1 MFYLQTSRE
10 VCNDGSGKDI
20 KLSED
25 SIYRHSIL
33 IVDDEDSILN
43 AFKRILADEDYEV
56 HVARSGS
63 EGLSKLRS
71 SKRPYSLI
79 ISDQR
84 MPEMSGVQFFAQARN
99 IFPDAVRILLTGY
112 ADSDAIIEAI
122 NKGGVHLYFT
132 KPWHEEE
139 ILLHIKQ
146 SLSKVEI
153 MAENKRLVDVI
164 KEKNRELTELN
175 KTLEKKAREKTKD
188 LLIQTEK
195 LKESYKKSQVI
206 LDGIVRTL
214 SKIIETRDP
223 YTSGHEDQVAKI
235 ACKIAREMGLSEEQI
250 LFIHIAATLHDI
262 GKISVPSE
270 ILTKPSALSSLEREI
285 IKTHCKVANDVLIN
299 IDFPYPV
306 AEVIYQ
312 HHERLDGSGYPRGL
326 KGEEIALEARI
337 IGVADVID
345 AMASYRPYRP
355 ALGVEAAIE
364 EIVKFK
370 GVTYDPVVVDACLK
384 VYQKAANKIIEKNRL
399 SIN

>member
-1 MFYLQTSRE
+1 
-10 VCNDGSGKDI
+10 
-20 KLSED
+20 
-25 SIYRHSIL
+25 
-33 IVDDEDSILN
+33 
-43 AFKRILADEDYEV
+43 
-56 HVARSGS
+56 
-63 EGLSKLRS
+63 
-71 SKRPYSLI
+71 
-79 ISDQR
+79 

>member
-1 MFYLQTSRE
+1 MA
-10 VCNDGSGKDI
+10 DG
-20 KLSED
+20 
-25 SIYRHSIL
+25 
-33 IVDDEDSILN
+33 
-43 AFKRILADEDYEV
+43 DYDV
-56 HVARSGS
+56 HVASNGVD
-63 EGLSKLRS
+63 GLDKLRTA
-71 SKRPYSLI
+71 KKPYSLI

-84 MPEMSGVQFFAQARN
+84 MPDMSGVQFFAKAKD
-99 IFPDAVRILLTGY
+99 IFPDAVRILLTAY
-112 ADSDAIIEAI
+112 ADSDSIIEAV

-153 MAENKRLVDVI
+153 MTENKRLMDLLRNKN
-164 KEKNRELTELN
+164 KELLALN
-175 KTLEKKAREKTKD
+175 KTLEKKTEEKTND

-195 LKESYKKSQVI
+195 LKDSYRNSQLI

-235 ACKIAREMGLSEEQI
+235 ACKIAREMNLPEEQI
-250 LFIHIAATLHDI
+250 SFIHIAATLHDI

-270 ILTKPSALSSLEREI
+270 ILTKPSILSSLEKEI
-285 IKTHCKVANDVLIN
+285 IKTHCKVANDVLKN
-299 IDFPYPV
+299 IEFPYPV
-306 AEVIYQ
+306 AEIIYQ
-312 HHERLDGSGYPRGL
+312 HHERMDGSGYPRGL
-326 KGEEIALEARI
+326 KGDEIAIEARI

-355 ALGVEAAIE
+355 ALGVDAAIE
-364 EIVKFK
+364 EIIKYR

-384 VYQKAANKIIEKNRL
+384 VYKKDTN
-399 SIN
+399 SISTNNHPTIN

>member
-1 MFYLQTSRE
+1 MTRCIE
-10 VCNDGSGKDI
+10 KDL
-20 KLSED
+20 KLSKN
-25 SIYRHSIL
+25 SKYKHSIL

-43 AFKRILADEDYEV
+43 AFKRILADEDYDV
-56 HVARSGS
+56 HVANNGA
-63 EGLSKLRS
+63 EGLNKLRTAR
-71 SKRPYSLI
+71 KPYSLI

-84 MPEMSGVQFFAQARN
+84 MPEMNGVQFFAQAKD

-112 ADSDAIIEAI
+112 ADSDSIIEAI

-153 MAENKRLVDVI
+153 LAENKRLIELI
-164 KEKNRELTELN
+164 KDKNKELTELN
-175 KTLEKKAREKTKD
+175 KTLEKKAEEKTND

-195 LKESYKKSQVI
+195 LKESYKKSQMI

-235 ACKIAREMGLSEEQI
+235 ACKIAREMKLTEEQVS
-250 LFIHIAATLHDI
+250 FIHIAATLHDI

-270 ILTKPSALSSLEREI
+270 ILTKPSVLNNLEREI
-285 IKTHCKVANDVLIN
+285 IKTHCKVANDVLVN

-306 AEVIYQ
+306 AEIIYQ
-312 HHERLDGSGYPRGL
+312 HHERMDGSGYPRGL
-326 KGEEIALEARI
+326 KGEQIAMEARI

-345 AMASYRPYRP
+345 AMASYRPYRA

-364 EIVKFK
+364 EIIKFK
-370 GVTYDPVVVDACLK
+370 GITYDPVVVDACLK
-384 VYQKAANKIIEKNRL
+384 VYQKTAKNLIERNQP
-399 SIN
+399 SVN

>member
-1 MFYLQTSRE
+1 
-10 VCNDGSGKDI
+10 
-20 KLSED
+20 
-25 SIYRHSIL
+25 
-33 IVDDEDSILN
+33 
-43 AFKRILADEDYEV
+43 
-56 HVARSGS
+56 
-63 EGLSKLRS
+63 
-71 SKRPYSLI
+71 
-79 ISDQR
+79 
-84 MPEMSGVQFFAQARN
+84 MSGVQFFAQAKN

-112 ADSDAIIEAI
+112 ADSDSIIDAI

-139 ILLHIKQ
+139 ILLNIKQ

-153 MAENKRLVDVI
+153 QAENKRLMELI
-164 KEKNRELTELN
+164 RNKNKELTALN
-175 KTLEKKAREKTKD
+175 KVLEEKAEEKTRD

-195 LKESYKKSQVI
+195 LKESYKKSQII

-235 ACKIAREMGLSEEQI
+235 ACKIAREMHLPEEQVS
-250 LFIHIAATLHDI
+250 FIHIAATLHDI
-262 GKISVPSE
+262 GKISVPAE
-270 ILTKPSALSSLEREI
+270 ILTKPSVLSNLEREI
-285 IKTHCKVANDVLIN
+285 IKTHCKVANDVLKN
-299 IDFPYPV
+299 IEFPYPV

-312 HHERLDGSGYPRGL
+312 HHERMDGSGYPRGL
-326 KGEEIALEARI
+326 KGDEIALEARI

-370 GVTYDPVVVDACLK
+370 GITYDPVVVDACLK
-384 VYQKAANKIIEKNRL
+384 VYNKTADTNRL

>member
-1 MFYLQTSRE
+1 MQP
-10 VCNDGSGKDI
+10 SGEDF
-20 KLSED
+20 KLSND
-25 SIYRHSIL
+25 SKYQHCIL
-33 IVDDEDSILN
+33 IVDDEYSILN

-56 HVARSGS
+56 HVANSGS
-63 EGLSKLRS
+63 EGLNKLRS
-71 SKRPYSLI
+71 APKPYSLI

-84 MPEMSGVQFFAQARN
+84 MPEMSGVQFFAQAKE

-153 MAENKRLVDVI
+153 LAENKRLVELVQD
-164 KEKNRELTELN
+164 KNKELTQLN
-175 KTLEKKAREKTKD
+175 KKLERKAMEKTKD

-195 LKESYKKSQVI
+195 LKDSYRKSQII
-206 LDGIVRTL
+206 LDGIVKTL

-235 ACKIAREMGLSEEQI
+235 ACKIAREMKLPEEQVA
-250 LFIHIAATLHDI
+250 FIHIAATLHDI

-270 ILTKPSALSSLEREI
+270 ILTKPSALSNLEREI
-285 IKTHCKVANDVLIN
+285 IKTHCKVANDVLVN
-299 IDFPYPV
+299 IEFPYPV

-312 HHERLDGSGYPRGL
+312 HHERIDGSGYPRGL
-326 KGEEIALEARI
+326 KGEQIALEARI

-355 ALGVEAAIE
+355 ALGVDAAIE
-364 EIVKFK
+364 EIIKHK
-370 GVTYDPVVVDACLK
+370 GITYDPTVVDACLK
-384 VYQKAANKIIEKNRL
+384 VYKKTAKNFIDSNRQT
-399 SIN
+399 IN